1 MKLLK
6 FILLTLVIASS
17 LYSQKID
24 TAKVFNE
31 LSGIYSNLEYNTSA
45 FDNMKKRW
53 MINDPELIRNL
64 SNRFIANN
72 DVKVG
77 GKNADA
83 DFISY
88 LNNEIYDGRVI
99 VSVRKRYFD
108 DEIEYF
114 AFVEA
119 GESDSLGDKPMFDP
133 ILSGFYLKAII
144 GDELYN
150 KILNQTY
157 FYTNA
162 TVEKYYTKTGY
173 DFDLYFN
180 ILNSYVMFWST
191 SSRYQD
197 KYMLSLFQ
205 QWGSDEIYFPGWTMQ
220 QYFLG
225 AQLTHYRKLP
235 PDERNYTYKV
245 GLGTGI
251 EKTGGLFSYT
261 TPEPLLKSGDN
272 IFLRLSGSL
281 FDRDMFLD
289 FEGMVTMN
297 DYEKDHYDFDSVT
310 NFYSIRNYFSLKFRA
325 IKLFNVGDLGQFEAS
340 LGVSTYDMNYYQYD
354 PDQDQLI
361 DLYDYK
367 DLLKRFNNTVNLEV
381 GVSKVVGGLLQHEL
395 HLIAGIS
402 PDQYGFYGA
411 TIKLNLSDS
420 FGFDVRFAKSF
431 GLEDNS
437 YVQPWRDDAYIVFS
451 PVLRINY

>member
-1 MKLLK
+1 
-6 FILLTLVIASS
+6 
-17 LYSQKID
+17 
-24 TAKVFNE
+24 
-31 LSGIYSNLEYNTSA
+31 
-45 FDNMKKRW
+45 
-53 MINDPELIRNL
+53 
-64 SNRFIANN
+64 
-72 DVKVG
+72 
-77 GKNADA
+77 
-83 DFISY
+83 
-88 LNNEIYDGRVI
+88 
-99 VSVRKRYFD
+99 
-108 DEIEYF
+108 
-114 AFVEA
+114 
-119 GESDSLGDKPMFDP
+119 
-133 ILSGFYLKAII
+133 
-144 GDELYN
+144 
-150 KILNQTY
+150 
-157 FYTNA
+157 
-162 TVEKYYTKTGY
+162 
-173 DFDLYFN
+173 
-180 ILNSYVMFWST
+180 MFWST

-225 AQLTHYRKLP
+225 AQLTHYKKLP

-251 EKTGGLFSYT
+251 EKIGGLLSYT
-261 TPEPLLKSGDN
+261 PPEPLLKSGDN

-340 LGVSTYDMNYYQYD
+340 LGLSTYDMNYYQYD
-354 PDQDQLI
+354 PDQDQII

-367 DLLKRFNNTVNLEV
+367 DLLKRFNNTVNLEF

-395 HLIAGIS
+395 NIIAGIS

-411 TIKLNLSDS
+411 KIKLNLSDS
-420 FGFDVRFAKSF
+420 FGS
-431 GLEDNS
+431 
-437 YVQPWRDDAYIVFS
+437 
-451 PVLRINY
+451 